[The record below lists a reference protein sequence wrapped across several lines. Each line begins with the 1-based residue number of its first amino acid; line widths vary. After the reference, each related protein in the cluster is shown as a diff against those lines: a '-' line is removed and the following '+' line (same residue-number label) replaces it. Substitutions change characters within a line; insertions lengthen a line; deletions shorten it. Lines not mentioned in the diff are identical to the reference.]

1 MNAEG
6 KNQLLPRAR
15 TERLVVCELADEV
28 LIYDLERD
36 RAHCLNQTAALV
48 WKQCDG
54 RTSVPEIARR
64 LEQSLG
70 APVAEPIV
78 WLALNQ
84 LGRRH
89 LLQERLTQPVGMASL
104 SRRKL
109 IKMIGLT
116 AAVALP
122 LITSIVAPTAVQ
134 AASCLQ
140 AMKAC
145 TASAQC
151 CSGICASNVCQ

>member
-1 MNAEG
+1 MSAGG
-6 KNQLLPRAR
+6 KTQPLPRAR

-28 LIYDLERD
+28 LVYDLERD

-48 WKQCDG
+48 WKRCDG
-54 RTSVPEIARR
+54 QTSVPEIARA

-70 APVAEPIV
+70 APVEEPLV

-84 LGRRH
+84 LGRRR
-89 LLQERLTQPVGMASL
+89 LLREKIAQPIEMARL

-109 IKMIGLT
+109 IGMIGLT
-116 AAVALP
+116 TVALP

-134 AASCLQ
+134 AASCLPSM
-140 AMKAC
+140 ASC

-151 CSGICASNVCQ
+151 CSGICSSNVCQ